1 MCESIVV
8 VGAALS
14 ADVDAP
20 TERVHSA
27 PGARRGQSPKQPT
40 GERAGR
46 ENTEEFR
53 VGSHGDSG
61 NSPVSPCLRPT
72 ARRILRVLEAVQEF
86 HHGLLTMFSGLTG
99 TVSSQPGDG
108 GAEMRLRC
116 IPELFDQRMLLEHGL
131 HDPSL
136 NTFSP
141 SVNQPHFPEAALVR
155 GTNVFRQRP
164 TECPAGRRRGGR
176 GCLRWGGDGSSA
188 VRTSKRIS
196 VCGFQERSNEAN
208 SVFFVASFLGSGPS
222 FSSVTPSHTSP

>member
-86 HHGLLTMFSGLTG
+86 HHGLL
-99 TVSSQPGDG
+99 
-108 GAEMRLRC
+108 E
-116 IPELFDQRMLLEHGL
+116 
-131 HDPSL
+131 SL
-136 NTFSP
+136 N
-141 SVNQPHFPEAALVR
+141 
-155 GTNVFRQRP
+155 
-164 TECPAGRRRGGR
+164 RR
-176 GCLRWGGDGSSA
+176 LGD
-188 VRTSKRIS
+188 
-196 VCGFQERSNEAN
+196 QEIPGET
-208 SVFFVASFLGSGPS
+208 G
-222 FSSVTPSHTSP
+222 

>member
-61 NSPVSPCLRPT
+61 NSPVSPCLQPT

-86 HHGLLTMFSGLTG
+86 HHGLLNPAASLRTCLVDLTG
-99 TVSSQPGDG
+99 ASWNPLVSW
-108 GAEMRLRC
+108 LR
-116 IPELFDQRMLLEHGL
+116 
-131 HDPSL
+131 
-136 NTFSP
+136 N
-141 SVNQPHFPEAALVR
+141 VEA
-155 GTNVFRQRP
+155 
-164 TECPAGRRRGGR
+164 
-176 GCLRWGGDGSSA
+176 LRSA
-188 VRTSKRIS
+188 
-196 VCGFQERSNEAN
+196 A
-208 SVFFVASFLGSGPS
+208 
-222 FSSVTPSHTSP
+222 

>member
-61 NSPVSPCLRPT
+61 NSPVSSCLRPT
-72 ARRILRVLEAVQEF
+72 ARRILARGRAEF
-86 HHGLLTMFSGLTG
+86 HHGLLSLERAASTLIRDKVVTRAFKKAFPS
-99 TVSSQPGDG
+99 D
-108 GAEMRLRC
+108 AEQRLRR
-116 IPELFDQRMLLEHGL
+116 L
-131 HDPSL
+131 
-136 NTFSP
+136 
-141 SVNQPHFPEAALVR
+141 
-155 GTNVFRQRP
+155 
-164 TECPAGRRRGGR
+164 GRRIPPDNAERDLLLVGPPGR
-176 GCLRWGGDGSSA
+176 QSTLPPETGRN
-188 VRTSKRIS
+188 TSLP
-196 VCGFQERSNEAN
+196 Q
-208 SVFFVASFLGSGPS
+208 
-222 FSSVTPSHTSP
+222 